1 MIRYYRCHGEALLEG
16 FCMPGEGAGVGGVYR
31 YDGAA
36 VKAMVFKQ
44 FTLG

>member
-16 FCMPGEGAGVGGVYR
+16 FCMPGGGGGGGVYR

>member
-1 MIRYYRCHGEALLEG
+1 
-16 FCMPGEGAGVGGVYR
+16 MPDGWGGGGVYR
-31 YDGAA
+31 YVSAA